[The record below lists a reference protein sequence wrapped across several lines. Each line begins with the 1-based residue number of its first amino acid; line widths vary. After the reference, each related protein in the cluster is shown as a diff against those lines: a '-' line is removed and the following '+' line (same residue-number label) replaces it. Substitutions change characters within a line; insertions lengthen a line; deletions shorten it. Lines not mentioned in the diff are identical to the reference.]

1 MAISTVFTRPTQFST
16 NILSTGFFYLMYLI
30 RVRICIYLCYV
41 AGFTM
46 IQIIGIVLCGTM
58 ISIMSLF
65 FANHLITNP
74 SAKTTKKIEKLEMQ
88 LEAGEQG
95 ASRRVGARRAQSSTR
110 VIRTPPGRSKH
121 GSIPRRI

>member
-1 MAISTVFTRPTQFST
+1 MQ
-16 NILSTGFFYLMYLI
+16 
-30 RVRICIYLCYV
+30 YV

-95 ASRRVGARRAQSSTR
+95 TSRGRIGAKRAQSSTR
-110 VIRTPPGRSKH
+110 VIRTQPSRSKH